1 MNDTM
6 LEFLEKLFMEREI
19 FSFDAKGNRIMCFP
33 HTINITVQHVLKR
46 MSSVSAPEDCKGND
60 DSEDVTGASITD
72 EGSWFWTEIRRCMC
86 SGPNHMPAQDCCG
99 YLILRAASWC
109 FDGIDWDQQQ
119 KVDFLC
125 CKTSLS
131 RSSWSSCCEMFEQD
145 GIVHMIV
152 HM

>member
-46 MSSVSAPEDCKGND
+46 MSSVSAPEDCEGND

-72 EGSWFWTEIRRCMC
+72 EGHGFGQKFEDAC
-86 SGPNHMPAQDCCG
+86 
-99 YLILRAASWC
+99 AADPITC
-109 FDGIDWDQQQ
+109 LH
-119 KVDFLC
+119 K
-125 CKTSLS
+125 
-131 RSSWSSCCEMFEQD
+131 
-145 GIVHMIV
+145 IVVAI
-152 HM
+152 